1 MSKEYGLIFR
11 AHWQTPCQTRTGIR
25 EGNMRVKEKGDGGS
39 GSYDLRDLE
48 EKIMRAADGCLR
60 LGGNLVDRTDQNVI
74 HGDIE

>member
-1 MSKEYGLIFR
+1 
-11 AHWQTPCQTRTGIR
+11 
-25 EGNMRVKEKGDGGS
+25 MRVKENGDGGS